1 MLPLAFQGLH
11 LLVAGIL
18 IPSVVIHHTTA
29 WFGAVYQHQLLQ
41 FIVRRGEIGYAF
53 ILGNLRI
60 QNPCL
65 DGVWS
70 VVADSG
76 WEHEVA
82 SVTLLAGKGECL
94 LALYGLDDGC
104 CIVLRLELAL
114 EVNIQRTAVLDVRHG
129 IALVVVVS
137 ADIYHQSLTVLIGY
151 SLTHDVALGIESLFC
166 SLLFPVIITEIGEGK
181 LLFACT
187 DFKFSFRKIQTRIV
201 FIYLM
206 PASVVESLGGEGMLA
221 CLAELWMSHHQ
232 LGARL
237 QGDCIFASHALSE
250 GGALKKRE
258 LAGKH
263 SLVVMPGSTIEIG
276 CCQA

>member
-1 MLPLAFQGLH
+1 MLPLAFQGFH

-18 IPSVVIHHTTA
+18 VPSVVVHHTAA

-82 SVTLLAGKGECL
+82 SVALLAGKGECL

-104 CIVLRLELAL
+104 SIVLCLELAL
-114 EVNIQRTAVLDVRHG
+114 EVNIQRTSVLDVRHG
-129 IALVVVVS
+129 IALVVVIG

-151 SLTHDVALGIESLFC
+151 CLTHDVALCIESLFC

-187 DFKFSFRKIQTRIV
+187 DFQFSFRKIQSWVV

-206 PASVVESLGGEGMLA
+206 PASVIESLGGEGVLA
-221 CLAELWMSHHQ
+221 CLAELRMSHHE
-232 LGARL
+232 LGTRL
-237 QGDCIFASHALSE
+237 QGNCIFASHALSE
-250 GGALKKRE
+250 GGALKE
-258 LAGKH
+258 
-263 SLVVMPGSTIEIG
+263 
-276 CCQA
+276 

>member
-18 IPSVVIHHTTA
+18 VPSVVVHHTAA

-41 FIVRRGEIGYAF
+41 FIVRRGEIGYA
-53 ILGNLRI
+53 LVHGNLRI

-76 WEHEVA
+76 WKHEVA

-104 CIVLRLELAL
+104 CIVLCLELTL
-114 EVNIQRTAVLDVRHG
+114 EMNIQRTSVLDVRHG
-129 IALVVVVS
+129 IALVVVIS
-137 ADIYHQSLTVLIGY
+137 ADIYHQSLTVLIGN
-151 SLTHDVALGIESLFC
+151 SLTYDVALCIESLFC
-166 SLLFPVIITEIGEGK
+166 SLLFPVIITEIGECK

-187 DFKFSFRKIQTRIV
+187 NFQLSFRKIQTWIV

-221 CLAELWMSHHQ
+221 CLAELRMSHHQ
-232 LGARL
+232 LSTRL
-237 QGDCIFASHALSE
+237 QGNCIFASHALSE
-250 GGALKKRE
+250 SGTLKE
-258 LAGKH
+258 
-263 SLVVMPGSTIEIG
+263 
-276 CCQA
+276 

>member
-1 MLPLAFQGLH
+1 MDILLTYELVVDVDALDSAVEAYIYVLPLAFQGLH

-18 IPSVVIHHTTA
+18 VPSVVVHHTAA

-82 SVTLLAGKGECL
+82 SVTLLTGKGECL
-94 LALYGLDDGC
+94 LALYGLDDGG
-104 CIVLRLELAL
+104 CIVLCLELAL
-114 EVNIQRTAVLDVRHG
+114 EVNIQRTAVLDVWHG
-129 IALVVVVS
+129 IALVVVIS

-187 DFKFSFRKIQTRIV
+187 DFQFPFRKIQTWIV

-206 PASVVESLGGEGMLA
+206 PTSVVESLGGEGVLA
-221 CLAELWMSHHQ
+221 CLAELRMSHHE
-232 LGARL
+232 LGTRL
-237 QGDCIFASHALSE
+237 
-250 GGALKKRE
+250 
-258 LAGKH
+258 
-263 SLVVMPGSTIEIG
+263 
-276 CCQA
+276 

>member
-1 MLPLAFQGLH
+1 M
-11 LLVAGIL
+11 V
-18 IPSVVIHHTTA
+18 HHTTS
-29 WFGAVYQHQLLQ
+29 WLGAVYQHQLFQ

-76 WEHEVA
+76 REHEVA

-114 EVNIQRTAVLDVRHG
+114 EVNIQRTAVLDVRYG

-166 SLLFPVIITEIGEGK
+166 SLLFPVIVTEIGEGK
-181 LLFACT
+181 LLFGCT
-187 DFKFSFRKIQTRIV
+187 DFQFSFRKIQTRIV

-221 CLAELWMSHHQ
+221 CFAELRMSHHK

-237 QGDCIFASHALSE
+237 QGDGIFACHTLSE
-250 GGALKKRE
+250 GGALKE
-258 LAGKH
+258 
-263 SLVVMPGSTIEIG
+263 
-276 CCQA
+276 

>member
-1 MLPLAFQGLH
+1 M
-11 LLVAGIL
+11 
-18 IPSVVIHHTTA
+18 
-29 WFGAVYQHQLLQ
+29 
-41 FIVRRGEIGYAF
+41 RRGEIGYAF

-65 DGVWS
+65 DGIWS

-76 WEHEVA
+76 REHEVA

-94 LALYGLDDGC
+94 FALYGLDDGC
-104 CIVLRLELAL
+104 CIVLRLKLAL

-137 ADIYHQSLTVLIGY
+137 ADIYHQSLTVLVGY
-151 SLTHDVALGIESLFC
+151 CLTYDVALGIESLFC

-181 LLFACT
+181 LFFACT
-187 DFKFSFRKIQTRIV
+187 NFQFSFRKIQSRIV